1 MELDSRLYGVSP
13 NNTGSQRF
21 EYAAWQKDLN
31 PRIQERGYCPIKNGK
46 VLGRYRHY
54 AVAEQVPHD
63 IIVAY
68 RDLDRFGYAESGRNW
83 LQEMIDKA
91 NKEKKGNKNVTRN
104 R

>member
-1 MELDSRLYGVSP
+1 MELDSRLYGASP
-13 NNTGSQRF
+13 NNTGTHRF

-31 PRIQERGYCPIKNGK
+31 PRIQERGYCPIKDGK

-68 RDLDRFGYAESGRNW
+68 RDLDRFGYAESDKNW
-83 LQEMIDKA
+83 MQEMIQKGT
-91 NKEKKGNKNVTRN
+91 KK
-104 R
+104 